1 MDRFRSLEVF
11 VAIVEQGGLSGA
23 ARACDLSPTM
33 VAKHLRALEE
43 PLDVRLFNRTTRRQS
58 LTEAGQTYYDHA
70 KRLLE
75 SWTEADASVSSMRTK
90 PRGTLRLFAPVTFG
104 AHGLPPLLAAFQ
116 DRYPEV
122 ILDVTLS
129 DRPVD
134 IVAGGFDAAF
144 AVGVEDSEYAA
155 RDLPPYTMA
164 VGASPDYFRRRG
176 RPQHPSELEGHD
188 CLAYAYFDHPETW
201 RFAGPEG
208 EVRVSVK
215 NKLRINNGEALLHAA
230 EAGMGI
236 VMQPEILLLAA
247 FRAGTLERLFPDYQA
262 PARRKS
268 LLYLPDRRMSL
279 KLRCFVD
286 FTTEFFAKPR

>member
-1 MDRFRSLEVF
+1 MFA
-11 VAIVEQGGLSGA
+11 AIVEQGGLSGA
-23 ARACDLSPTM
+23 ARACEMSPTM
-33 VAKHLRALEE
+33 VAKHLHSLEE
-43 PLDVRLFNRTTRRQS
+43 PLGVRLFNRTTRRQS
-58 LTEAGQTYYDHA
+58 LTEAGQTYYEYA

-75 SWTEADASVSSMRTK
+75 TWNEVDASVSSLRTE

-116 DRYPEV
+116 SRYPDV

-129 DRPVD
+129 DRHVD
-134 IVAGGFDAAF
+134 IIAGGFDAAF
-144 AVGVEDSEYAA
+144 AVGVEDSEYVA

-164 VGASPDYFRRRG
+164 VGASPEYLQRRG
-176 RPQHPSELEGHD
+176 CPEHPSELEGHD

-201 RFAGPEG
+201 RFFGPDG
-208 EVRVSVK
+208 EERVSVK

-247 FRAGTLERLFPDYQA
+247 FRAGTLIRLFPDYQA

-279 KLRCFVD
+279 KLRCFID
-286 FTTEFFAKPR
+286 FTVEFFMSSRPS